1 MTVSNVE
8 CRFSMDQFESLEA
21 VSIFCPKCR
30 QAMPVRKKLLLVL
43 MDRELS
49 EYLCARCGTSVGKKN
64 EPLQNGPGN
73 TGGPG
78 IIF

>member
-1 MTVSNVE
+1 
-8 CRFSMDQFESLEA
+8 MDQFESLEA

-49 EYLCARCGTSVGKKN
+49 EYLCVRCGTSVGRKN
-64 EPLQNGPGN
+64 EPLQTRPSSRFPGGPGN
-73 TGGPG
+73 MGGPG
-78 IIF
+78 SIF